1 MITFWQLVITGLLVG
16 CIYALVALGFVL
28 IYKASSVLNFAQ
40 GDFLLFG
47 SFFLW
52 SMLAQFRLPLL
63 VSFALTLLFAI
74 VLGLLVERI
83 ALRPLVGQPIISL
96 LMMTLGLSALLRGVV
111 LLIWGGRVENYP
123 PIIPVQSVS
132 FWGITVSVLHIWGAI
147 MAVSLMILFA
157 IFFRYH
163 KMGLAMRAAAEDH
176 QVARSTGIN
185 IGSVFALSWVI
196 SSVVSAVGGFLLG
209 SISGVSQVVSAMGL
223 KVLTV
228 VLFGGMESI
237 LGSAIAGPFIG
248 VLENLAGG
256 YIDPLVGGGAKE
268 VAPFVILILI
278 LLVKPHGLFGLERI
292 ERI

>member
-1 MITFWQLVITGLLVG
+1 MTTFAQLVITGVLVG
-16 CIYALVALGFVL
+16 AIYAIIGLGFVL

-40 GDFLLFG
+40 GEFLLFS

-52 SMLAQFRLPLL
+52 QVL
-63 VSFALTLLFAI
+63 VPFHMPVLVAFLLTLVFAT
-74 VLGLLVERI
+74 VLGLLVERL

-111 LLIWGGRVENYP
+111 MLIWGGRMQNYP
-123 PIIPVQSVS
+123 PILPTQSLS
-132 FWGITVSVLHIWGAI
+132 IWGITISMLHIWGFI
-147 MAVSLMILFA
+147 TAVALMIMCV

-163 KMGLAMRAAAEDH
+163 KMGLAMRASAEDH
-176 QVARSTGIN
+176 QVARSVGIN
-185 IGSVFALSWVI
+185 IKNVFALSWVI
-196 SSVVSAVGGFLLG
+196 ASIVAAVGGFLLG
-209 SISGVSQVVSAMGL
+209 SISGVSPLLSAMGL

-237 LGSAIAGPFIG
+237 LGCAIAGPIVG

-256 YIDPLVGGGAKE
+256 YVDPLVGGGAKE
-268 VAPFVILILI
+268 VAPFVILILV
-278 LLVKPHGLFGLERI
+278 LLVRPYGLFGLKRI